1 MKHKALSSLLAAG
14 MLLMPLLSTNGALAG
29 DIVNLPPLRD
39 EYGATP
45 DTFYNTNVNAVNMRR
60 NETVSLRGRVSTI
73 PRGTMLMIKLEQPVS
88 SFSNRVGDQI
98 SATLEND
105 IFVNDSIA
113 IPAGSEVMGQ
123 VANVE
128 DAGRMGRHG
137 SVDIRFQ
144 GIRTPD
150 NQVIPI
156 RAHVVTTDQSGIL
169 KGDTYKKDILKSVAI
184 AASGTG
190 VGTLMGLSAGA
201 LIGSAGA
208 GALFG
213 LSAGA
218 LGGMGYA
225 LLRKGKEVIVPTGSR
240 MSIVIDQPVNVNL

>member
-1 MKHKALSSLLAAG
+1 MNHQALSILLAASL
-14 MLLMPLLSTNGALAG
+14 MLMPATALANG
-29 DIVNLPPLRD
+29 SIVNLPPLRE
-39 EYGATP
+39 EYGNQAN
-45 DTFYNTNVNAVNMRR
+45 DFYNGSGVLNNK
-60 NETVSLRGRVSTI
+60 EGVSLRGRVSTI
-73 PRGTMLMIKLEQPVS
+73 PKGTMLMIKLDQPVS

-113 IPAGSEVMGQ
+113 IPAGSQVQGQ
-123 VANVE
+123 VANVQE
-128 DAGRMGRHG
+128 AGHMGKHG
-137 SVDIRFQ
+137 TVDIRFNA
-144 GIRTPD
+144 IKTPD
-150 NQVIPI
+150 NQLVPI

-169 KGDTYKKDILKSVAI
+169 KGDTYKKDVLKGVAI
-184 AASGTG
+184 AAGGTG

-225 LLRKGKEVIVPTGSR
+225 LMRKGKNVIVPTGSR
-240 MSIVIDQPVNVNL
+240 MSIIVDQPVNVNL